1 MPKLEAQGIS
11 MVFTAR
17 GRRVPALHDVDLR
30 VEPGQF
36 VSIVGPSG
44 CGKTTFLRM
53 AAGLITP
60 TAGRILLDARVIQRP
75 GPDRGFV
82 FQTDGLLPWRTII
95 DNVGFGLQI
104 QGKSRSA
111 RDATAQRLMDL
122 VGLTGFEQNYPSE
135 LSGGMRQRANLARAL
150 AIDPEILLMDEPF
163 AALDAQTREFMQ
175 SELLRI
181 WAEHRKTVLFITH
194 QIDEAIYLSD
204 EVVVLSGRPG
214 MVREVLPVPFPR
226 PRELTV
232 KRAPEFTAMIDHIWA
247 LLEEDIRVAAM
258 GKVS

>member
-1 MPKLEAQGIS
+1 
-11 MVFTAR
+11 MVFQAR
-17 GRRVPALHDVDLR
+17 GKTVTALHDVALR
-30 VEPGQF
+30 VETGRF

-53 AAGLITP
+53 VAGLITP
-60 TAGRILLDARVIQRP
+60 TVGRILLDGRPIHRP
-75 GPDRGFV
+75 GQDRGFV

-104 QGKSRSA
+104 AGRSRRE
-111 RDATAQRLMDL
+111 RDASAQRLIDL

-163 AALDAQTREFMQ
+163 AALDAQTREVMQ
-175 SELLRI
+175 AELLRI

-194 QIDEAIYLSD
+194 QIDEAIFLSD
-204 EVVVLSGRPG
+204 EVVVMSGRPG
-214 MVREVLPVPFPR
+214 MVREVIPVPFER
-226 PRELTV
+226 PRHLGV
-232 KRAPEFTAMIDHIWA
+232 KRAPEFTAIVDHVWA
-247 LLEEDIRVAAM
+247 QLEEDIRKAAM
-258 GKVS
+258 GQVS